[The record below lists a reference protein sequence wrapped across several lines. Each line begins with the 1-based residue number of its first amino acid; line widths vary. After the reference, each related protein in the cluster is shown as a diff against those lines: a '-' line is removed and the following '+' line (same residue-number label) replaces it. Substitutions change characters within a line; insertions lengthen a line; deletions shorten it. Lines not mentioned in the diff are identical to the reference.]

1 MQQLKNQLFLIGGM
15 SDGGVIVKNRRLI
28 NLAGLMFL
36 ILFSG
41 VIRANDF
48 AFYSTVQKVFRTQGL
63 HVSYDNM
70 KFVNDGDK
78 RHFLLNLDARRSDID
93 RVMLVGFY
101 ASGVAIRKTDYNFD
115 AVNSFYEFGQHRR
128 FVNRA
133 WADMAADEI
142 VVYIQVLQFQVK
154 IGHGN

>member
-1 MQQLKNQLFLIGGM
+1 M
-15 SDGGVIVKNRRLI
+15 KNRRLI
-28 NLAGLMFL
+28 NLTGSLFL

-48 AFYSTVQKVFRTQGL
+48 AFFSTVQKVFRTQGL

-78 RHFLLNLDARRSDID
+78 RHFLLNLESRRTDID

-115 AVNSFYEFGQHRR
+115 AVNIMLTISKKDDERIMLAAKTEDIISLLNKKISTNEF
-128 FVNRA
+128 VSSNVS
-133 WADMAADEI
+133 W
-142 VVYIQVLQFQVK
+142 Y
-154 IGHGN
+154 

>member
-1 MQQLKNQLFLIGGM
+1 M
-15 SDGGVIVKNRRLI
+15 KNRRLI
-28 NLAGLMFL
+28 NLTGLLFV

-78 RHFLLNLDARRSDID
+78 RHFLLTLEARRTDID

-115 AVNSFYEFGQHRR
+115 AVNIMLTISKKDDERIMLAAKTEDILSLLNKKISTNQ
-128 FVNRA
+128 FVSSNVS
-133 WADMAADEI
+133 W
-142 VVYIQVLQFQVK
+142 Y
-154 IGHGN
+154 

>member
-1 MQQLKNQLFLIGGM
+1 M
-15 SDGGVIVKNRRLI
+15 KNRRLI
-28 NLAGLMFL
+28 NLIGLMFL

-78 RHFLLNLDARRSDID
+78 RHFLLTLEARRTDID

-115 AVNSFYEFGQHRR
+115 TVNIMLTISKKDDERIMLAAKTEDILSLLNKKISTNQ
-128 FVNRA
+128 FVSSNVS
-133 WADMAADEI
+133 W
-142 VVYIQVLQFQVK
+142 Y
-154 IGHGN
+154 